1 MLGVVPVPFHNFL
14 PKFVTS
20 YVLTKMPYLY
30 FLLISALQ
38 VRTPCATPDPT
49 CMTPDPAHLHSSES
63 HL

>member
-1 MLGVVPVPFHNFL
+1 MPVPFHNFL

-38 VRTPCATPDPT
+38 ARTSCAIPDPT
-49 CMTPDPAHLHSSES
+49 YMTPDPAHLCSSEP